1 MNMKKQIIFLF
12 SVATVFASCGGSG
25 DKKTT
30 TTTTTTESTSKEQA
44 TAFEFT
50 LNAIG
55 NTMADMSYDTKE
67 LKVKAGSKVKVNL
80 TNKATD
86 AAMQHNIVFVIKGT
100 EKDVAMEGLNFP
112 KNNYF
117 NSANTNVIAG
127 SAVAAPGQTV
137 TVEFTA
143 PAVGTYG
150 FVCTFPGHFMKMNGV
165 LIVE

>member
-1 MNMKKQIIFLF
+1 MKKQMIFLF
-12 SVATVFASCGGSG
+12 SAATIFASCGGSG
-25 DKKTT
+25 EKATSTT
-30 TTTTTTESTSKEQA
+30 TSTTAESSSKEQ
-44 TAFEFT
+44 TAAVEFT
-50 LNAIG
+50 LNTVG

-80 TNKATD
+80 TNKGTD
-86 AAMQHNIVFVIKGT
+86 AAMIHNVVFVIKGT

-117 NSANTNVIAG
+117 NSANPNVIAG
-127 SAVAAPGQTV
+127 SATAAPGQTV

-143 PAVGTYG
+143 PAAGTYG